1 MIVTMIT
8 GIQGYN
14 LTSAEIQTVIDVVQE
29 KFAPEIN
36 YIDVRNMN
44 MDCGVDND
52 LGHAQRAGSYD
63 NDI

>member
-36 YIDVRNMN
+36 YIDVLRRR
-44 MDCGVDND
+44 
-52 LGHAQRAGSYD
+52 Q
-63 NDI
+63 

>member
-8 GIQGYN
+8 GIRGYS

-44 MDCGVDND
+44 MDCGADND
-52 LGHAQRAGSYD
+52 LGHAQRAWSYD